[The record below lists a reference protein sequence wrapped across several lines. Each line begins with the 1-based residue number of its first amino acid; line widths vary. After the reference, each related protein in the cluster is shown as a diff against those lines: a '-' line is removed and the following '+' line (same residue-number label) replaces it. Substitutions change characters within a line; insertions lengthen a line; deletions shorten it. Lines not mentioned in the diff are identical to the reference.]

1 MDVRTFVAQS
11 SKYSHGQYWFFITR
25 AHSSEWWAIWFPQ
38 LSFPETMNTNF
49 FEYYA
54 MEVTVFRAV
63 LGDSDRKWKFDH
75 RNVLT
80 AFRQDTCRTVVSRL
94 SVKYMYFFYSQN
106 SESQES
112 KGGGENR
119 NSNDSPWPEF
129 EMSLRWRRKAKKSF
143 RVQSTEIVRNFSG
156 RWPKLYSKL
165 FICKLLAP
173 PLKCE
178 YKERAEAPS
187 NQCHVELKNLKHC
200 YVWMS

>member
-1 MDVRTFVAQS
+1 MYV
-11 SKYSHGQYWFFITR
+11 
-25 AHSSEWWAIWFPQ
+25 
-38 LSFPETMNTNF
+38 
-49 FEYYA
+49 
-54 MEVTVFRAV
+54 
-63 LGDSDRKWKFDH
+63 
-75 RNVLT
+75 
-80 AFRQDTCRTVVSRL
+80 
-94 SVKYMYFFYSQN
+94 YFFYSQN

-187 NQCHVELKNLKHC
+187 NQLAELLRRTEEFEALLCLNELKKSKTVWLCGKWTHFLWPWSPWPYKLSNCDVSAVQRRYTNVCISREVFFFAGRNRNLSEGQAERLQ
-200 YVWMS
+200 VTFLQSQRGN